1 MENWRTK
8 ITSGLMIILA
18 WFIAAALIYIFI
30 LKLKVLS
37 H

>member
-8 ITSGLMIILA
+8 IKSVLMIILA
-18 WFIAAALIYIFI
+18 WFIAVALIYIFI
-30 LKLKVLS
+30 LKLKVFS